1 MPSSETAKWEEQRWG
16 SKAHSPS
23 ELLGLFLIPSSFS
36 LRGGKMGFSLFHV
49 PTEKIASERE
59 GVLWASPG
67 AGFPVTWQRQRARTR
82 PLTPLGPQW
91 LLDTLFL
98 PRSLKIG
105 QNYFFPPLPGSPSGW
120 SYSVALAADVLCL
133 EPLSGDFFYLFN
145 QEFPG
150 TPFHKISTL
159 SLFLI
164 TFRDQ
169 AVLKQA
175 AISYTHSSI
184 LK

>member
-1 MPSSETAKWEEQRWG
+1 
-16 SKAHSPS
+16 
-23 ELLGLFLIPSSFS
+23 
-36 LRGGKMGFSLFHV
+36 MGFPLFHV
-49 PTEKIASERE
+49 PTEKIASEKE
-59 GVLWASPG
+59 GVLWASPR
-67 AGFPVTWQRQRARTR
+67 AGFPVTWQRQRARAR

-105 QNYFFPPLPGSPSGW
+105 QNSFFPSGW
-120 SYSVALAADVLCL
+120 PYSVTLAADVLCL
-133 EPLSGDFFYLFN
+133 ELLSSDFFYLFN

-164 TFRDQ
+164 TFSDQ